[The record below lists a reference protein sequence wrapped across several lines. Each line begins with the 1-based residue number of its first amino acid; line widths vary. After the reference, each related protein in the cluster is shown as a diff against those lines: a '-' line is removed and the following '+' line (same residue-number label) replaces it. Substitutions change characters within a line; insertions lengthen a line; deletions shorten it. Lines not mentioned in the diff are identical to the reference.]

1 MASAGRQPPHPI
13 EQRPEVGVSS
23 RTSAPAVSSARIHNR
38 VVTEA
43 LATLALTAYTVVVA
57 LGFARVFDGWDFAPT
72 LVLIAVVAHA
82 TGALLRI
89 ARVPFVIAL
98 PLTIAI
104 VTWTIG
110 WIFYRD
116 TYAFGLPSGDTWDR
130 FQLDLS
136 LVGDRF
142 RTEVAPVPFLQGWD
156 VLAAIGIGAVAIL
169 ADTFAFRA
177 YARAESLVPGGVLFV
192 FISALGSDRARVAA
206 TVALVA
212 AGVVATIA
220 LRVHHAP
227 NNVPTI
233 GRAPG
238 NAARV
243 AVPGALCA
251 VVAIAAGAA
260 WVGPR
265 LPGADAEPLYDTTNR
280 RGGVTTVVS
289 PLVDIRSRLTNR
301 SGTELFVME
310 ADSAAYWRSSTLAAF
325 NGQTWEL
332 PERPLQSAGDGLDVG
347 VTGALEIRQ
356 RVTVSAL
363 GGALVPAAAD
373 PIAANPIDGD
383 AARLRYNADSA
394 TLVQTGD
401 GLQRGDSFQIVSAA
415 PRFSTD
421 VLRATTSTDAG
432 DPIYLELPDDF
443 PTLADELAREVT
455 AGASTA
461 YDRARVLQDWMRNEF
476 DYSLEIQG
484 GHGNN
489 AIESF
494 LINRVG
500 YCEQF
505 AGTYAAMMRSLGH
518 PARVAVGFTPG
529 LTDGG
534 GRYSVLGQ
542 NAHAWPEVWFDGL
555 GWVPFEPTPGRG
567 APGAE
572 GYTGLAP
579 EQDDTPPDPDG
590 AGGVAE
596 GDDNTSTP
604 ATPTTVPSPTTPE
617 FTPGTTVPSD
627 AIPDLSDLA
636 PDGGTNVP
644 VAAEPTTSES
654 TSIPWRP
661 LIIVLLLAAAA
672 SAPALVRRVRRRP
685 SGTSAQQLGRLWERT
700 LVALDSVGVA
710 SRRGDTPADVARRV
724 AGDFPTAARPTEA
737 LAAVVTEATYGP
749 AGDARLDDD
758 GTYGLTVLGNCNVWT
773 RQIEKTVTDSMSPP
787 ARLRRY
793 ITSWR

>member
-1 MASAGRQPPHPI
+1 M
-13 EQRPEVGVSS
+13 SS
-23 RTSAPAVSSARIHNR
+23 RGSAPATNR
-38 VVTEA
+38 VRARSRAATEA
-43 LATLALTAYTVVVA
+43 LATLALTGYTVVVA

-72 LVLIAVVAHA
+72 LVLVAVVAHA
-82 TGALLRI
+82 TGALLRVG
-89 ARVPFVIAL
+89 RVPFAIAL
-98 PLTIAI
+98 PLTIA
-104 VTWTIG
+104 VVVWTIG

-116 TYAFGLPSGDTWDR
+116 TYAFGLPNADTWDR

-206 TVALVA
+206 TAALVA

-220 LRVHHAP
+220 LRIHHAP

-233 GRAPG
+233 GKAPS
-238 NAARV
+238 NSTRV

-260 WVGPR
+260 WIGPR
-265 LPGADAEPLYDTTNR
+265 LPGADADPLYDTTNS

-301 SGTELFVME
+301 SDTELFIME
-310 ADSAAYWRSSTLAAF
+310 ADNPAYWRSSTLASF

-332 PERPLQSAGDGLDVG
+332 PERPLQSAGGQLSAG
-347 VTGALEIRQ
+347 SSGALEIRQ

-373 PIAANPIDGD
+373 PIAANPVDD
-383 AARLRYNADSA
+383 DNSRLRYNADSS

-401 GLQRGDSFQIVSAA
+401 GLTRGDSFQIVSAA
-415 PRFSTD
+415 PRYTAD
-421 VLRATTSTDAG
+421 ALRAATSTDAG
-432 DPIYLELPDDF
+432 DPIYSELPDDF
-443 PTLADELAREVT
+443 PTLAVDLAREVT
-455 AGASTA
+455 ASAATA
-461 YDRARVLQDWMRNEF
+461 FDRARVLQGWMRNEF
-476 DYSLEIQG
+476 DYSLEIQE

-529 LTDGG
+529 LTEGD

-572 GYTGLAP
+572 AYTGVAP
-579 EQDDTPPDPDG
+579 EQDDSEPDSNGGDG
-590 AGGVAE
+590 AGDGAAE
-596 GDDNTSTP
+596 TPTP
-604 ATPTTVPSPTTPE
+604 ATPTTVPTPTTPD

-627 AIPDLSDLA
+627 AIPDLSDLS
-636 PDGGTNVP
+636 PDGGVNVP
-644 VAAEPTTSES
+644 SAAEPTTAES

-661 LIIVLLLAAAA
+661 LIIVMVLAALA
-672 SAPALVRRVRRRP
+672 SAPALVRRLRRRP
-685 SGTSAQQLGRLWERT
+685 TGTSVEQLGRLWGRAQAT
-700 LVALDSVGVA
+700 LGDVGVA
-710 SRRGDTPADVARRV
+710 RRRGDTPSDFAKRV
-724 AGDFPTAARPTEA
+724 VDDFPTAGRPTES

-749 AGDARLDDD
+749 EGDARLDDD
-758 GTYGLTVLGNCNVWT
+758 GTYGLTVLGNCAVWT
-773 RQIEKTVTDSMSPP
+773 RQIEKMVTDSMTPL

-793 ITSWR
+793 VTTWK